1 LKEFPITKYR
11 NERILTTGQIAEAY
25 ETTDKIVSQNFI
37 RNKEHFVV
45 GKHYFLLEG
54 ADLKA
59 FKRTVPHFE
68 EQFKQARY
76 LYLWTKRGAAF
87 HAKTITTQKAWEF
100 YEDLVDFYFEV
111 QEAKQEHAKKKP
123 LYLQRREANADR
135 EIDGMW
141 SVIDFLDQL
150 SHKVRFD
157 LFDISEKSCPDG
169 SYGKSFMRFLRGEI
183 DCGIP
188 LPPNFSLKQIEQH
201 PHIVCLNPHCERK
214 VNHFPNLIKGYAEE
228 FWRSWYVPN
237 KLEEYLK
244 GKLPDGTPRCS
255 SIDEVH
261 RIMDA
266 IVFPN
271 KKRMR

>member
-1 LKEFPITKYR
+1 MLTAQLAEFY
-11 NERILTTGQIAEAY
+11 G
-25 ETTDKIVSQNFI
+25 TDANNINVNFS
-37 RNKEHFVV
+37 RNKEQYVPGEDYFV
-45 GKHYFLLEG
+45 LEG
-54 ADLKA
+54 KELKK
-59 FKRTVPHFE
+59 FKSDYLTNCGVVDRSP
-68 EQFKQARY
+68 K
-76 LYLWTKRGAAF
+76 LYLWTELGALL
-87 HAKTITTQKAWEF
+87 HAKSVNTDQAWRVFKELRKA
-100 YEDLVDFYFEV
+100 YFQRIEE
-111 QEAKQEHAKKKP
+111 QSKKKP

-169 SYGKSFMRFLRGEI
+169 SYGKWFMRFLRGEI

-188 LPPNFSLKQIEQH
+188 LPPNFSLKQVEQH
-201 PHIVCLNPHCERK
+201 LHIVCLDPHCERK

-237 KLEEYLK
+237 KLEAYLK
-244 GKLPDGTPRCS
+244 GSLPDGTPRCS